1 MRLSSP
7 SRIRETIGVVVSQCG
22 ACLCLSLR
30 LASRFAGT
38 LDGWVEQAMK
48 VQQRDVLHFIR
59 LFATL
64 TRRRGV
70 PNGMGRIE
78 AQEPGSLS
86 VFVRH
91 SYDAHGYIYPLR
103 RASSGIP
110 SFLFQRLFNPLA
122 VHRSSLLSYH
132 RHIHSEQIQLSA
144 AMFIYNV
151 HTPSKTFALPYK
163 GSSIVPLLFR
173 AELMIRFHRG

>member
-22 ACLCLSLR
+22 ACPLSIASSRITICWDVGR
-30 LASRFAGT
+30 LGGTSDAS
-38 LDGWVEQAMK
+38 
-48 VQQRDVLHFIR
+48 QRDVLHFIR

-110 SFLFQRLFNPLA
+110 SFLLQVSTSF
-122 VHRSSLLSYH
+122 
-132 RHIHSEQIQLSA
+132 
-144 AMFIYNV
+144 
-151 HTPSKTFALPYK
+151 
-163 GSSIVPLLFR
+163 
-173 AELMIRFHRG
+173 

>member
-7 SRIRETIGVVVSQCG
+7 SGIRETIGVVVSQCG
-22 ACLCLSLR
+22 ACPLSI
-30 LASRFAGT
+30 ASSRNTICWDVG
-38 LDGWVEQAMK
+38 
-48 VQQRDVLHFIR
+48 RDVLHFIR

-110 SFLFQRLFNPLA
+110 SFLRFNVFLTRCSSFISALIPSSHSFRAKYNSQPPCSSTTSIHLPRPSPSLTKVRPLSLCCFA
-122 VHRSSLLSYH
+122 RSS
-132 RHIHSEQIQLSA
+132 
-144 AMFIYNV
+144 
-151 HTPSKTFALPYK
+151 
-163 GSSIVPLLFR
+163 
-173 AELMIRFHRG
+173 